1 MCYALRPGGL
11 WEPCAQG
18 EIGDPEACHPL
29 FVRVLPPQCD
39 ARRLGLVKSRC
50 PSRMEGPRAVPG
62 PRPAGLPPP
71 KQPEVPTGK
80 THSTLCPAPPSPS
93 RTFEFPSHVVWSPE
107 SQCHVPVHSAQ
118 GVAALGRQHRA
129 IKSGLEIEQRDRQRE
144 RVCLCVCLC
153 LCVCVCVCVEVQNA
167 PQSVWQSRARMRT
180 SDMHERRNER
190 LRLASTFCVVVER
203 PVRCVSRGWGGLTG
217 SLLPP
222 SVCASL
228 CMCACRLPPGRC
240 CRRGHA
246 VMKGRCCMCCM

>member
-153 LCVCVCVCVEVQNA
+153 LCVCVCVCVWRCKMPHKAFGNRAHACARATCTSGGTNDCGWRPLFVLLLSA
-167 PQSVWQSRARMRT
+167 PSGA
-180 SDMHERRNER
+180 
-190 LRLASTFCVVVER
+190 CPVV
-203 PVRCVSRGWGGLTG
+203 GG
-217 SLLPP
+217 
-222 SVCASL
+222 V
-228 CMCACRLPPGRC
+228 
-240 CRRGHA
+240 
-246 VMKGRCCMCCM
+246 